1 MMNSMML
8 RTKIRK
14 TIQYTV
20 LVLLSMYFLFP
31 LYFVLSRSLMHI
43 TEINSASLVWFPKK
57 LMFENYA
64 VVGRYWDAFW
74 NTIVVIAINAVFVP
88 LTGAMIAF
96 PFARYRFSGKKI
108 MFMLLM
114 STSMLPWVITSIPT
128 YILYAKLNLI
138 NKLES
143 QWVGAFFGG
152 PAMQIF
158 LIIQFMRGIPKAIDE
173 AAYIDGANKWTIFTK
188 LIMPQCKNIIIYLAI
203 TTIIGK
209 WNDYMG
215 PLIYIWDESQFTM
228 AVAFY
233 YEYSTS
239 GNGSIFVNEKM
250 AMAVFMTIPSAL
262 MFAFFQNT
270 MIEGVKIG
278 GGLKG

>member
-1 MMNSMML
+1 MEMSIK
-8 RTKIRK
+8 RRKKIRVSV
-14 TIQYTV
+14 QYTV
-20 LVLLSMYFLFP
+20 LVLLALYFLFP
-31 LYFVLSRSLMHI
+31 VYFVLSRSLMHI
-43 TEINSASLVWFPKK
+43 SEINSLSLVWFPRK

-64 VVGRYWDAFW
+64 VIGKYLGSFL
-74 NTIVVIAINAVFVP
+74 NTLLVVAINGVFVP

-96 PFARYRFSGKKI
+96 PFARYKFKGKQV

-114 STSMLPWVITSIPT
+114 STTMVPWVITSIPT
-128 YILYAKLNLI
+128 YILYSKLGLI
-138 NKLES
+138 NKLAS

-152 PAMQIF
+152 PATQIF

-173 AAYIDGANKWTIFTK
+173 AAYIDGANKWIIFTRIV
-188 LIMPQCKNIIIYLAI
+188 LPQCKNIIVYLCI

-215 PLIYIWDESQFTM
+215 PLVYIWDKSQFTM

-233 YEYSTS
+233 YEYSAA
-239 GNGSIFVNEKM
+239 GNSAIFVNEKM
-250 AMAVFMTIPSAL
+250 AMAIFMTIPSAL

-270 MIEGVKIG
+270 MINGIKIG
-278 GGLKG
+278 ALKG